1 MSSSTTEIQE
11 DEKLKTFK
19 ASKSGT
25 TKVLGILML
34 IIVTIASGFIF
45 LNFVTGN
52 IDSMKTTFNTQMKS
66 LLLDHFSVNQTHVVI
81 FLKNTADEIIEITK
95 AYVNHMLA
103 ILHEGKAIIAPLT
116 TGIATII
123 GSFTP
128 GNTYEVKLTSFFSID
143 ISFTV
148 TA

>member
-11 DEKLKTFK
+11 DEKLKTFIT
-19 ASKSGT
+19 SKSGT
-25 TKVLGILML
+25 TKALGLLML

-52 IDSMKTTFNTQMKS
+52 IDLMKTTFDTQMKS
-66 LLLDHFSVNQTHVVI
+66 LLLDHFSVNQTHIVI
-81 FLKNTADEIIEITK
+81 FLRNTADELIEITQ
-95 AYVNHMLA
+95 AYVNNMLA
-103 ILHEGKAIIAPLT
+103 ILQEGKSIIAPLT

-128 GNTYEVKLTSFFSID
+128 GNIYEVKLTSFFSID
-143 ISFTV
+143 VSFTV